1 MSQISLTFPDG
12 AKRAVQ
18 AGTTGLDVAKSI
30 APSLAKR
37 SVAMSLNGKLA
48 DLAAP
53 IKADAAIKFLTRED
67 KEALELI
74 RHDAAH
80 VMAQAVQELYPGT
93 QVTIGPV
100 IDNGFYYDFARE
112 EPFTPEDL
120 PKIEAKMRE
129 IVARD
134 APFSC
139 EVVDRKA
146 AKKLFADKG
155 ETFKLELIDAIPE
168 GDEIKLYS
176 QREWLD
182 LCRGPHMTSTGKVG
196 KGFKLLKIAG
206 AYWRGDSTRPMLQR
220 IYGTA
225 WASED
230 DLKAYLHQL
239 EEAEKRDH
247 RRLGREMDLFHFQ
260 EEAPGAVFWHPKG
273 WALFTAL
280 IAYMRR
286 RQNAWGYVE
295 VNSPDMLE
303 RKLWELSGH
312 WEKFA
317 ENMYIAETPDERIY
331 CCKPMNCPGHVQIFK
346 HGLKSYRDLP
356 LRLAEFGKVHRYE
369 PSGALHGLLRVR
381 HFTQDDAHI
390 FCTED
395 QITEECVKLNEQMLS
410 IYRDFGFTDVRI
422 KFSDRPDKRVG
433 SDEVWDKAE
442 AALKRA
448 VEAAGLDYEL
458 NPGEGAFYGPKLE
471 YVLRDAIG
479 RDWQCGTIQVDL
491 NMPMRL
497 GAFYIGPDG
506 EKTVPVMIH
515 RAMFGS
521 LERFTGILIEHY
533 AGHLPLWLAPVQA
546 VVATIVSD
554 ADVYAVE
561 VLEALHKAGL
571 RAEAD
576 LRNEKINYKVREHS
590 LAKVPILLVVGKRE
604 AEERT
609 VSVRR
614 LGSQEQQ
621 VMKLDAAVKLLVD
634 EAVPPDLREAS
645 RAAAVTTRR
654 RVFRTHCHARE
665 SGHPVTPAL
674 CEPTERGGY
683 WIARSS
689 RAMTRASVVM
699 SATPTILT
707 IGHSRHPL
715 ARFIGLLE
723 GAGATAVA
731 DVRSAPVSR
740 FSPHFNKA
748 ALAAALAARRIDYIF
763 LGNELGG
770 RPGQPAM
777 YTQGIADYEKMAAS
791 NEFRAGIALLTEA
804 AESDTAWRRCV
815 PKPIRWI
822 AIAVC
827 WLPARWRATGVEV
840 AHILSSGAVMP
851 HREAEDRLLDLAGLA
866 EPGLLLASR
875 DERLAEAYRARAR
888 KRAYAV
894 RRKA

>member
-1 MSQISLTFPDG
+1 MISLTFPDG
-12 AKRAVQ
+12 SSRDFKPGV
-18 AGTTGLDVAKSI
+18 TGLEVAESI
-30 APSLAKR
+30 AKSLAKKA
-37 SVAMSLNGKLA
+37 VAMSLDGKVK
-48 DLAAP
+48 DLAEP
-53 IKADAAIKFLTRED
+53 IKQDAKIRILTRED
-67 KEALELI
+67 PDALALI

-80 VMAQAVQELYPGT
+80 VMAEAVQELYPGT

-100 IDNGFYYDFARE
+100 IENGFYYDFARD

-120 PKIEAKMRE
+120 PVIEAKMRE

-134 APFSC
+134 SPFTC
-139 EVVDRKA
+139 EVMDRA
-146 AKKLFADKG
+146 EAKKLFAKMG
-155 ETFKLELIDAIPE
+155 EKFKLELIDAIPE
-168 GDEIKLYS
+168 GEEIKIYS

-206 AYWRGDSTRPMLQR
+206 AYWRGDSKNPMLQR

-225 WASED
+225 WASEEE
-230 DLKAYLHQL
+230 LARYLHQL

-273 WALFTAL
+273 WTLFQAL
-280 IAYMRR
+280 IGYMRR
-286 RQNAWGYVE
+286 RQQAWGYVE
-295 VNSPDMLE
+295 VNSPDMLD
-303 RKLWELSGH
+303 RALWEQSGH

-317 ENMYIAETPDERIY
+317 DHMYIAEMPDERVY
-331 CCKPMNCPGHVQIFK
+331 ACKPMNCPGHVQIFK

-395 QITEECVKLNEQMLS
+395 QITEECVRLNQQMLS
-410 IYRDFGFTDVRI
+410 IYRDFGFTEVVI
-422 KFSDRPDKRVG
+422 KFADRPTKRVG

-448 VEAAGLDYEL
+448 VEAAGLQYEF

-521 LERFTGILIEHY
+521 LERFTAILIEHH
-533 AGHLPLWLAPVQA
+533 AGHLPLWLAPVQ
-546 VVATIVSD
+546 VMVAPIVSD
-554 ADVYAVE
+554 ADVYATK
-561 VLEALHKAGL
+561 VLDALKREGI

-590 LAKVPILLVVGKRE
+590 LAKMPVMFVVGKRE
-604 AEERT
+604 AEEGT

-614 LGSQEQQ
+614 LGSQQQ
-621 VMKLDAAVKLLVD
+621 EVLTLEAAIKGIVA
-634 EAVPPDLREAS
+634 EAVPPDLAESQA
-645 RAAAVTTRR
+645 RAA
-654 RVFRTHCHARE
+654 
-665 SGHPVTPAL
+665 
-674 CEPTERGGY
+674 
-683 WIARSS
+683 
-689 RAMTRASVVM
+689 
-699 SATPTILT
+699 
-707 IGHSRHPL
+707 
-715 ARFIGLLE
+715 
-723 GAGATAVA
+723 
-731 DVRSAPVSR
+731 
-740 FSPHFNKA
+740 
-748 ALAAALAARRIDYIF
+748 
-763 LGNELGG
+763 
-770 RPGQPAM
+770 
-777 YTQGIADYEKMAAS
+777 
-791 NEFRAGIALLTEA
+791 
-804 AESDTAWRRCV
+804 
-815 PKPIRWI
+815 
-822 AIAVC
+822 
-827 WLPARWRATGVEV
+827 
-840 AHILSSGAVMP
+840 
-851 HREAEDRLLDLAGLA
+851 
-866 EPGLLLASR
+866 
-875 DERLAEAYRARAR
+875 
-888 KRAYAV
+888 
-894 RRKA
+894 